1 MHKVNDN
8 VSITKPP
15 TLSLH
20 NRTTIRRSYSS
31 RSTHRTSLSCGES
44 LMQSSHPQPSTC
56 TASLQT
62 PTYITGS
69 YHLRR
74 TSLMQP
80 THALNSRA
88 PRYPGYPS
96 PIFPPTSTT
105 PIVRCPSVFKLRQTP
120 HSHSHYPKAAIG
132 HPSYL
137 QGQVR
142 SILPVTFA
150 SPKPYPYIH
159 RPRPTTTRN
168 WLPGAGATFRA
179 AQRPNTLA
187 PKSG

>member
-1 MHKVNDN
+1 
-8 VSITKPP
+8 
-15 TLSLH
+15 
-20 NRTTIRRSYSS
+20 
-31 RSTHRTSLSCGES
+31 
-44 LMQSSHPQPSTC
+44 
-56 TASLQT
+56 
-62 PTYITGS
+62 
-69 YHLRR
+69 
-74 TSLMQP
+74 MQP
-80 THALNSRA
+80 TYALNPRA
-88 PRYPGYPS
+88 RRYPGYPS

-159 RPRPTTTRN
+159 RLVRLPRVTGCRAPGQLSGLPSDLIRWRQSQGNCACSSQRHAIIGRERSMDKTRPWVVN
-168 WLPGAGATFRA
+168 ARTCFYPVYVCSLCLRA
-179 AQRPNTLA
+179 RL
-187 PKSG
+187 